1 VATHRFNLSSWALS
15 HQPLI
20 RYLIVVLLLGGVLA
34 YGNLGQD
41 EDPPFTFKVMVVRA
55 WWPGATATQ
64 VAEQVSDRIE
74 RALQQVPWADK
85 IISYTKPGQSVT
97 ILNLDGAAP
106 PGIVEDAWY
115 KARKHVNDMAS
126 SLPEGVI
133 GPMFLDEFGDT
144 YGVIFAFY
152 SDGFG
157 YGTLKDYVEDVRQQ
171 LLRVPDVAKVDLFG
185 VQDEKIYIELSGR
198 RMSQLG
204 LSVQDLADQLN
215 AQNSIQ
221 AAGVL
226 TLPED
231 ELLIRVSGEVA
242 TLDDLRELPVRVPVR
257 MLASGQT
264 VGGGTVRLGDIAS
277 LSRGYVD
284 PPSNKMRYGTTDG
297 SHEVIGLGV
306 VMTKGG
312 NILELGERLG
322 AEQARIN
329 AGLPIGIE
337 MVKVADQPKAVDDS
351 IGEFVKVLIEAVV
364 IVLLVSFVSL
374 GLHTRPFRIDI
385 RPGLVVALT
394 IPLVLA
400 STFLFMQIL
409 GINLH
414 KISLGALI
422 IALGLL
428 VDDAIIAVEMMVR
441 KMEEGH
447 ERLPAAVAMYETTA
461 FPMLTGTLI
470 TAGGFLPIAMAKSA
484 AGEYTFSIFAVTA
497 LALILSWFAAVIF
510 TPYLGYWL
518 LRTRA
523 HAPTGYDGQASG
535 EAHVFDTPF
544 YRWLRRLIEGCLVH
558 RWLVILVTV
567 GALVGGGLSFTVI
580 EQQFFPESNR
590 PEIMVDMWLPE
601 GVSYAATEAE
611 SLKLEKWLAEQ
622 PEVESFINYVGIG
635 SPRFY
640 LPLDQ
645 QFNQNNLAQFV
656 ITPHSVED
664 RDALRARLEA
674 LFQDDFPGVR
684 GRVKLLSNGPPVA
697 YPVQFRVTGPDQQAV
712 RRIADQV
719 RDIVEDNPHT
729 FGVNDNW
736 NNEVKVLRL
745 ELDQDKA
752 RALGVSTRLLQQT
765 AQMLLSGV
773 PVATLREDDKLI
785 DMVIRQPLDERTAV
799 TRLAEASVPTAN
811 GGYVPLSQ
819 LASVRLEWEP
829 GILWRYNRDYAITVQ
844 AEVRAGIQGPT
855 VSMQID
861 PHLDAIRAQL
871 PPGYGIAVAGA
882 AEESGTAQSS
892 IAANLPLMLFLV
904 LTLLML
910 QLHSF
915 ARSMMVY
922 LTGPLGIIGAAIALL
937 VSGQPFGFVAQLGV
951 IALLGMI
958 VRNSVILVDQIER
971 NVQDGMPVWEAIVE
985 SAVRRARPI
994 LLTAA
999 TAVLAMIPL
1008 ARTGFWGPMA
1018 VSIMGGLVVATVL
1031 TLLFLPA
1038 LYAAWFRVRRPA
1050 QV

>member
-1 VATHRFNLSSWALS
+1 MVSTRRFNLSAWALAN
-15 HQPLI
+15 QALI
-20 RYLIVVLLLGGVLA
+20 RYLIVVLLVGGAFA
-34 YGNLGQD
+34 YSNLGQD

-85 IISYTKPGQSVT
+85 IISYTRAGESVT

-106 PGIVEDAWY
+106 AGIVEDAWY
-115 KARKHVNDMAS
+115 KARKHVNDAAAS
-126 SLPEGVI
+126 MPDGVV

-152 SDGFG
+152 TDGFG
-157 YGTLKDYVEDVRQQ
+157 YGTLKDYVEDVRQR

-185 VQDEKIYIELSGR
+185 VQDEKLYIELSSR

-204 LSVQDLADQLN
+204 VSIQDLAEQLN
-215 AQNSIQ
+215 AQNAIQ
-221 AAGVL
+221 SSGVL
-226 TLPED
+226 VLPD
-231 ELLIRVSGEVA
+231 EQMRIRVSGEIA
-242 TLDDLRELPVRVPVR
+242 SLDALRELPVRIPVR
-257 MLASGQT
+257 SLPGGGTA
-264 VGGGTVRLGDIAS
+264 GGGTVRLGDIAT

-284 PPSNKMRYGTTDG
+284 PPTNKMRFGTAAG

-312 NILELGERLG
+312 NILALGEHLE

-329 AGLPIGIE
+329 ASLPVGIE

-374 GLHTRPFRIDI
+374 GLHTRPLRIDM

-400 STFLFMQIL
+400 STFFFMQIF

-447 ERLPAAVAMYETTA
+447 ARLEAAVAMYETTA

-470 TAGGFLPIAMAKSA
+470 TAAGFLPIAMAKSA
-484 AGEYTFSIFAVTA
+484 AGEYTFSIFAVTT

-510 TPYLGYWL
+510 TPFLGYWL
-518 LRTRA
+518 LRTQSRA
-523 HAPTGYDGQASG
+523 GATGEGAG
-535 EAHVFDTPF
+535 AHENAVFDTPF
-544 YRWLRRLIEGCLVH
+544 YRRLRWLIDACLVH
-558 RWLVILVTV
+558 RWLVIFITAV
-567 GALVGGGLSFTVI
+567 ALVGGAFSFRFI

-590 PEIMVDMWLPE
+590 PELMVDMWLPE

-611 SLKLEKWLAEQ
+611 SRKLEAWLSAQ
-622 PEVESFINYVGIG
+622 PEVDSFINYVGIG

-645 QFNQNNLAQFV
+645 QFNQTNLAQFV
-656 ITPHSVED
+656 ITPHDVD
-664 RDALRARLEA
+664 GRDVLRERLEA
-674 LFQDDFPGVR
+674 LFQDEFPGVR
-684 GRVKLLSNGPPVA
+684 GRVRLLSNGPPVA
-697 YPVQFRVTGPDQQAV
+697 YPVQFRVTGPEQQTV
-712 RRIADQV
+712 RRLADQV
-719 RDIVEDNPHT
+719 RAVVEENPNT

-736 NNEVKVLRL
+736 NNDVKVLRL
-745 ELDQDKA
+745 DLDQDKA
-752 RALGVSTRLLQQT
+752 RALGVSTSLLQQT
-765 AQMLLSGV
+765 AQMLLSGA
-773 PVATLREDDKLI
+773 PVATFRENDKLI
-785 DMVIRQPLDERTAV
+785 DIVVRQPLDERSAM
-799 TRLAEASVPTAN
+799 TRLAEASVPTAS
-811 GGYVPLSQ
+811 GRYVPLSQ
-819 LASVRLEWEP
+819 LVSVRMEWEP

-844 AEVRAGIQGPT
+844 AEVRDGIQGPT
-855 VSMQID
+855 VSGQID
-861 PHLDAIRAQL
+861 PVLDGLRAEMPAGYAIT
-871 PPGYGIAVAGA
+871 VAGA
-882 AEESGTAQSS
+882 AEESGTAQQS
-892 IAANLPLMLFLV
+892 IIANLPLMLFIV

-922 LTGPLGIIGAAIALL
+922 LTGPLGIIGAALALL
-937 VSGQPFGFVAQLGV
+937 ISGQPFGFVAQLGV

-971 NVQDGMPVWEAIVE
+971 NVADGMDTWSGIVE

-994 LLTAA
+994 MLTAA
-999 TAVLAMIPL
+999 AAVLAMIPL

-1018 VSIMGGLVVATVL
+1018 VSIMGGLIIATVL

-1038 LYAAWFRVRRPA
+1038 LYAAWFRVRRA

>member
-1 VATHRFNLSSWALS
+1 MSSHRFNLSAWALS

-20 RYLIVVLLLGGVLA
+20 RYLIVVLLLGGALA
-34 YGNLGQD
+34 YGSLGQD

-55 WWPGATATQ
+55 WWPGATASQ

-85 IISYTKPGQSVT
+85 IVSYTKPGQSVT

-106 PGIVEDAWY
+106 PGVVEDAWY
-115 KARKHVNDMAS
+115 KARKHVNDIAGT
-126 SLPEGVI
+126 LPDGVI

-185 VQDEKIYIELSGR
+185 AQEEKIYIELSSR

-204 LSVQDLADQLN
+204 LSVQDLAEQLN

-221 AAGVL
+221 SSGVL
-226 TLPED
+226 TLPTD

-242 TLDDLRELPVRVPVR
+242 TLDDLRELPVRIPVR
-257 MLASGQT
+257 TLASGAT
-264 VGGGTVRLGDIAS
+264 VGGGTVRLGDIAE

-284 PPSNKMRYGTTDG
+284 PPSNKMRYGTQAG

-312 NILELGERLG
+312 NILELGERLT
-322 AEQARIN
+322 AEQGRIN
-329 AGLPIGIE
+329 ASLPVGIE
-337 MVKVADQPKAVDDS
+337 MIKVANQPKAVDDS

-400 STFLFMQIL
+400 STFLFMQVL

-447 ERLPAAVAMYETTA
+447 ARFEAAVAMYETTA

-470 TAGGFLPIAMAKSA
+470 TAVGFLPIAMAKSA
-484 AGEYTFSIFAVTA
+484 AGEYTFSIFAVTT

-510 TPYLGYWL
+510 TPFLGYWL
-518 LRTRA
+518 LRTQSRVEPG
-523 HAPTGYDGQASG
+523 HASEGDHEHA
-535 EAHVFDTPF
+535 VFDTPF
-544 YRWLRRLIEGCLVH
+544 YRWLRRLIDACLVH
-558 RWLVILVTV
+558 RWLVIGITLL
-567 GALVGGGLSFTVI
+567 ALVAGGASFRFI

-590 PEIMVDMWLPE
+590 PELMVDLWLPE

-611 SLKLEKWLAEQ
+611 SIKLETWLSAQ
-622 PEVESFINYVGIG
+622 PEVASFINYVGIG

-656 ITPHSVED
+656 ITPHSVAD
-664 RDALRARLEA
+664 RDVLRERLEN
-674 LFQDDFPGVR
+674 LFRDDFPGVR
-684 GRVKLLSNGPPVA
+684 GRVRLLSNGPPVA
-697 YPVQFRVTGPDQQAV
+697 YPVQFRVTGQDQHMV
-712 RRIADQV
+712 RNIANQV
-719 RDIVEDNPHT
+719 RAIVESNPNT
-729 FGVNDNW
+729 AGVNDNW

-752 RALGVSTRLLQQT
+752 RALGVSTSLLQQT

-785 DMVIRQPLDERTAV
+785 DMVVRQPLDERSAM
-799 TRLAEASVPTAN
+799 TRLAEASVPTAS
-811 GGYVPLSQ
+811 GRYVPLSQ
-819 LASVRLEWEP
+819 LVSVRMAWEP
-829 GILWRYNRDYAITVQ
+829 GILWRYNRDFAITVQ
-844 AEVRAGIQGPT
+844 AEVRHGIQGPT
-855 VSMQID
+855 VSAQID
-861 PHLDAIRAQL
+861 PLLNALRAEL
-871 PPGYGIAVAGA
+871 PAGYGIAVAGA

-892 IAANLPLMLFLV
+892 IMANLPLMLFLV

-910 QLHSF
+910 QLQSF
-915 ARSMMVY
+915 ARSVMVY

-971 NVQDGMPVWEAIVE
+971 HVEEGMPVWTAIVE

-994 LLTAA
+994 MLTAA
-999 TAVLAMIPL
+999 AAVLAMVPL

-1038 LYAAWFRVRRPA
+1038 LYAAWFRVKRD
-1050 QV
+1050 